1 MPYFETVW
9 SFSTARF
16 NLYLEAA
23 PEPDPDL
30 SWDDTGETQEN
41 IADGTWTN
49 YLFRVRLEMD
59 GIEIAT
65 DYLGNSIYANASDFR
80 DHLGIKK
87 LGENY
92 GSYFAGMVRHVCIEA
107 RQIIR
112 NNPKLR
118 SA

>member
-16 NLYLEAA
+16 TLFLEAA
-23 PEPDPDL
+23 IEPDPDI

-41 IADGTWTN
+41 IALGTWTN

-65 DYLGNSIYANASDFR
+65 DYLGNSIHANASEFR
-80 DHLGIKK
+80 DHIGIKK

-92 GSYFAGMVRHVCIEA
+92 GSYFSDMVRQVCSEA

-118 SA
+118 AA